1 MLCGCLPEGSLA
13 YNRCCRLVAKRSSGV
28 WGHLPP
34 KQPPRACQSLV
45 VPGTALMDPPTVGFA
60 LGRGL
65 LGPF

>member
-1 MLCGCLPEGSLA
+1 MLRVCLPEGSLA
-13 YNRCCRLVAKRSSGV
+13 HGQCCRLVAERSSGV

-34 KQPPRACQSLV
+34 SCLPEPVRAGG
-45 VPGTALMDPPTVGFA
+45 VPGTALMDCPTAGFA

>member
-1 MLCGCLPEGSLA
+1 MAGAVGSWQKGA
-13 YNRCCRLVAKRSSGV
+13 VGYG
-28 WGHLPP
+28 GTFPP
-34 KQPPRACQSLV
+34 QLPPRACQSLV